1 MATQELITL
10 NSVLK
15 NKDIGVL
22 FQENTDELFTAYGDV
37 WQGIKDYYS
46 KYRDIPDAEIIQE
59 RWPDFEPVDTKGNTE
74 YHLEL
79 LKSEY
84 ISHKIEQLI
93 LKAGSKISP
102 ETAGLV
108 LNGMLG
114 DLGKLG
120 KFSHS
125 VRDVDIMDMDAAKQH
140 YDAVRAK
147 AEAMGGVP
155 GISTGIG
162 FIDSCITSGLQ
173 PGDLIPIIGYPARG
187 KSALGALLASNFYN
201 NGFKPMVVSL
211 EMPASAYRDRIY
223 TIMGSGLF
231 KNSELSLGIMNT
243 DNFRTFAGKIDNTVS
258 FPVIEGDGSPMTPN
272 MVQSKIDEHRPDI
285 VILDYLQLMHDNAQ
299 STDMTTR
306 IRQLSL
312 EIKAMAMA
320 NKIPII
326 CIASATP
333 PDGGR
338 VDGPPSNERIAWSKQ
353 VSYDSSLTIA
363 IHKDDDAPIFQ
374 VECAKNRYG
383 PLFAGI
389 LDWDID
395 NGIIKEIFDPS
406 LA

>member
-22 FQENTDELFTAYGDV
+22 FQENTDDLFEAYGDV
-37 WQGIKDYYS
+37 WVGIKEYYG
-46 KYRDIPDAEIIQE
+46 KYRDMPDAEIVKQ
-59 RWPDFEPVDTKGNTE
+59 RFPDFEVVDTKGATE
-74 YHLEL
+74 YHLEQ
-79 LKSEY
+79 LKSQY
-84 ISHKIEQLI
+84 ISNRIEQLI

-102 ETAGLV
+102 ETAGIV

-125 VRDVDIMDMDAAKQH
+125 VRDVDIMDMQAAKEH

-162 FIDSCITSGLQ
+162 FIDACVTSGLQ
-173 PGDLIPIIGYPARG
+173 PGDLIAVIGYPARG
-187 KSALGALLASNFYN
+187 KSALGALWSANFYSS
-201 NGFKPMVVSL
+201 GYKPMVVSL
-211 EMPASAYRDRIY
+211 EMPAAAYRDRIF

-231 KNSELSLGIMNT
+231 KNSDLSLGIVNG
-243 DNFRTFAGKIDNTVS
+243 DNFRTFESKIDNSTA

-272 MVQSKIDEHRPDI
+272 MIQAKIDEHRPDI
-285 VILDYLQLMHDNAQ
+285 VIIDYLQLMHDNAQ
-299 STDMTTR
+299 SQDMTTR

-338 VDGPPSNERIAWSKQ
+338 VDGPPNNERIAWSKQ
-353 VSYDSSLTIA
+353 VSYDASLTIA
-363 IHKDDDAPIFQ
+363 IHKEEDTSLFQ

-383 PLFAGI
+383 PLFAGY

-395 NGIIKEIFDPS
+395 NGIIKEIFDPFS
-406 LA
+406 